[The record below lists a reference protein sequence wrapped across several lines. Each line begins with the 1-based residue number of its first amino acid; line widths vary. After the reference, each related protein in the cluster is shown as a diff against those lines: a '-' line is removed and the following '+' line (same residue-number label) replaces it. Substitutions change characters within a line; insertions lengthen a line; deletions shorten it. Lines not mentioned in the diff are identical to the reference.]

1 MTAGPRLA
9 PAPVP
14 RYTRPVRAYLGV
26 GTNLGDR
33 WAHLAL
39 AARLLRAAPRVAL
52 LRASRVLD
60 TAPLGPPQPRFLN
73 AALELETGLSPGAL
87 LALCREIER
96 AAHRR
101 PAVRWGPRS
110 LDLDL
115 LLAGDLVVR
124 APGLAVP
131 HPGLAARRFVL
142 APLAELCP
150 ARAVPGAGAT
160 VAELLAAAPPWDGRD
175 AGLYP
180 A

>member
-1 MTAGPRLA
+1 M
-9 PAPVP
+9 
-14 RYTRPVRAYLGV
+14 RAYVGV

-39 AARLLRAAPRVAL
+39 AARALAAAPRVAL
-52 LRASRVLD
+52 VRASRVLD

-73 AALELETGLSPGAL
+73 AALELETGLTPRQLLLLLQAVEREAL
-87 LALCREIER
+87 
-96 AAHRR
+96 RR

-115 LLAGDLVVR
+115 LLVGDLAVQ
-124 APGLAVP
+124 APGLRVP
-131 HPGLAARRFVL
+131 HPGLASRRFVL

-150 ARAVPGAGAT
+150 ARLVPGTGRT
-160 VAELLAAAPPWDGRD
+160 VAALLAAAPAWDGRD

-180 A
+180 R